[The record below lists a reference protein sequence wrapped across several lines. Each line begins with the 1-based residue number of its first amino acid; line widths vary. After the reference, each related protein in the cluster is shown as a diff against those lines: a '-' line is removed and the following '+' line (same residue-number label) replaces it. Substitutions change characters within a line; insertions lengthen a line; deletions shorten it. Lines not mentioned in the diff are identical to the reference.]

1 MKRIIQTIT
10 VLSVTI
16 LLGAVA
22 ASAQFTTRAKA
33 EIPFD
38 FSIGSRSFDAGTYG
52 IRVMRTTAGSA
63 AVTFLDKS
71 GNALETVVGLVQG
84 EQRLGEK
91 ELLFDRNGENRVLRS
106 IVLGGSGISIPV
118 SRERRRLATTVSLNE
133 RLVVPITTVN

>member
-1 MKRIIQTIT
+1 MKRFIQTIT

-22 ASAQFTTRAKA
+22 ASAQFSTRSKA
-33 EIPFD
+33 DIPFD
-38 FSIGSRSFDAGTYG
+38 FSIGSRSYDAGTYG
-52 IRVMRTTAGSA
+52 IRVMRTTTGSA
-63 AVTFLDKS
+63 AVTLLDKS

>member
-1 MKRIIQTIT
+1 MKRFIQTIT

-22 ASAQFTTRAKA
+22 ASAQFSTRAKA

-38 FSIGSRSFDAGTYG
+38 FSIGSRSYDAGTYG
-52 IRVMRTTAGSA
+52 IRIVRTNAGSA

-71 GNALETVVGLVQG
+71 GNALDTVVGLTQG
-84 EQRLGEK
+84 ERSLGSQ
-91 ELLFDRNGENRVLRS
+91 ELLFDRTGENTVLRS
-106 IVLGGSGISIPV
+106 IVIGGSGISIPV

-133 RLVVPITTVN
+133 RLIVPITSFN